1 MIIIAKQDGRSYNEI
16 IRNKNL
22 INIERYRKRS

>member
-1 MIIIAKQDGRSYNEI
+1 MIIITKQDGRAYNEI

>member
-1 MIIIAKQDGRSYNEI
+1 MIIITKQAGRSYNEI